1 MMHPLLQHKTL
12 LLDLDGTMYRGDAVI
27 PSAPLF
33 IDALQKQQIPYYF
46 LTNNAMRTHAQNRK
60 KMEAMGF
67 QGLRDAQYF
76 TGAMAAAAYVRH
88 ETQLQRVFYIG
99 EEGMREALLNRA
111 LRCVMNM
118 WRRYLPVWIP
128 M

>member
-33 IDALQKQQIPYYF
+33 IDALHKQQIPYYF

-60 KMEAMGF
+60 KMEAMLHKSTIF
-67 QGLRDAQYF
+67 
-76 TGAMAAAAYVRH
+76 
-88 ETQLQRVFYIG
+88 
-99 EEGMREALLNRA
+99 
-111 LRCVMNM
+111 
-118 WRRYLPVWIP
+118 
-128 M
+128 